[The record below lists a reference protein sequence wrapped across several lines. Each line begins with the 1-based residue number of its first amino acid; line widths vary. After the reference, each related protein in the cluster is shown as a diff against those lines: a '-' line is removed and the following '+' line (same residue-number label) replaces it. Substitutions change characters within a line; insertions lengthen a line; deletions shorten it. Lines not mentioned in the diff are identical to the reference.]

1 MRQEHQTPA
10 DSGLALE
17 LEDSPAASPRF
28 ESALLESAPA
38 PLPDPFQFAVYL
50 AQLAATDKQA

>member
-10 DSGLALE
+10 DSGQAPE
-17 LEDSPAASPRF
+17 LQGLPTASPRN

-38 PLPDPFQFAVYL
+38 PLPDPFQYAVYL
-50 AQLAATDKQA
+50 ARLAATDKQA